1 MKYVLFHLQCV
12 KMIVLRSKAQLDSF
26 MERHPFRVE
35 YDDGGSSWHQCSCCG
50 GDYMDYDREP
60 REYGVSTVL
69 RPARRGVSHVVE
81 VFEEEY
87 YSYDI
92 NGDILD
98 RHFRVVQTKTVAI
111 YRPRK

>member
-1 MKYVLFHLQCV
+1 
-12 KMIVLRSKAQLDSF
+12 MIVLRSKAQLDSF

-35 YDDGGSSWHQCSCCG
+35 YDDGGYSYEHCSCCHQETMQ
-50 GDYMDYDREP
+50 YYREP
-60 REYGVSTVL
+60 GEYGVSTVL

-81 VFEEEY
+81 VFQEEY

-92 NGDILD
+92 DGDIQD
-98 RHFRVVQTKTVAI
+98 RHFRVVKTKTVAI